1 MAPPWA
7 KQASLLVGVPEKLL
21 PLGVIRRGSS
31 PPPERGL
38 ITRVS
43 KGMQSAHTPGLSVR
57 PVSLCAPS
65 SCFPGVVCTETAN
78 GTRCGPCP
86 PGYTG
91 NGSHCTDVNEVRGLP
106 TPLLS

>member
-1 MAPPWA
+1 MNGATLGE
-7 KQASLLVGVPEKLL
+7 ASLLVGAPEKLL
-21 PLGVIRRGSS
+21 PWVWFGEA

-43 KGMQSAHTPGLSVR
+43 KGMQSARTPGLSVR
-57 PVSLCAPS
+57 PVSLCARS

-78 GTRCGPCP
+78 GARCGPCP

-91 NGSHCTDVNEVRGLP
+91 NGSYCTDVNEVRGLP
-106 TPLLS
+106 TPLPF